1 MHVLSWDALVAAF
14 AIAAAVSDLRWHRIP
29 RSFNL
34 FGFAI
39 GLLFHAV
46 YGQFL
51 ETLQAAFVAF
61 AVGLILFSIGAI
73 GGGDVKLMT
82 ALGAMLGLHP
92 WLRAMLFAI
101 FAAAVMSLVQV
112 VGHGLVRQTLRN
124 MGQVLLNLVRGGLV
138 AHPVVNVKNPA
149 MLRTPFGAAAAFG
162 VLVVL
167 LKL

>member
-1 MHVLSWDALVAAF
+1 MYADSWDAIVAAF
-14 AIAAAVSDLRWHRIP
+14 AILAAVSDLRWHRIP

-34 FGFAI
+34 FGFAA

-46 YGQFL
+46 YGRL
-51 ETLQAAFVAF
+51 PEALQATVVAF
-61 AVGLILFSIGAI
+61 AAGLLLFSIGAV

-82 ALGAMLGLHP
+82 ALGAMMGLQP

-112 VGHGLVRQTLRN
+112 VGHGMVRQTLRN